1 MSVRNLHIGGGKAGL
16 MKRDFKAY
24 RRLYYFLRA
33 VLFPFYRLKLIGR
46 ENVPDGPAVFC
57 ANHSSN
63 LDPVFMA
70 FAAGINTHLHFM
82 GKIELFRTPV
92 LSSVYKSIG
101 SFSVDRGHGDVGAIK
116 TAMMYLKAGEK
127 VGIFPEGAR
136 VRTDEKGAAKR
147 GAVRIADQ
155 MSVPIVPVYIPRN
168 KIIFHSYTLVIGKPY
183 FVNPEH
189 KKLSLT
195 DYSAAAETLMA
206 RISALREET
215 AK

>member
-1 MSVRNLHIGGGKAGL
+1 MSVCHLHFGGGKAGL

-24 RRLYYFLRA
+24 RRLYCFLRT

-46 ENVPDGPAVFC
+46 ENVPVGPAVFC

-82 GKIELFRTPV
+82 GKIELFRTPI
-92 LSSVYKSIG
+92 LSSIYRGIG
-101 SFSVDRGHGDVGAIK
+101 SFAIDRGHGDVSAIK
-116 TAMMYLKAGEK
+116 TAMKYLKAGEK

-136 VRTDEKGAAKR
+136 VKSDEGGVAKR

-155 MSVPIVPVYIPRN
+155 MSVPIVPVYLPRN
-168 KIIFHSYTLVIGKPY
+168 KNIVHSYTLVVGKPY
-183 FVNPEH
+183 
-189 KKLSLT
+189 SLIPT
-195 DYSAAAETLMA
+195 
-206 RISALREET
+206 
-215 AK
+215 